1 MSDKINIITSG
12 CSFTE
17 TPHASIL
24 NHINIKEIQNA
35 INDNFNSINYIY
47 FLAEELYRYHNNNF
61 TIYNLGKGS
70 AGNHVIYTLLQTFL
84 NNHNL
89 ESIYSTVQLSGI
101 LRLKSSMNRFIEISH
116 LQDEWINDFDIEG
129 INSYENIIEKQIKIY
144 QKIRQLFDKPS
155 LKFKMFFGWG
165 VLSNS
170 DIENYQDKFDEIEID
185 TFLTTSQVQKCTPG
199 LEGQNYE
206 EYFGGMSEFVQEK
219 NLPIS
224 IFKSESDA
232 HLNPY
237 ANFIF
242 YKEWYRNYFVEWG
255 LLPEKYV
262 YDFDENK
269 LMETSNW
276 QK

>member
-1 MSDKINIITSG
+1 MSKKINIITSG

-17 TPHASIL
+17 SVHGSIL
-24 NHINIKEIQNA
+24 NHINIDEIQIA
-35 INDNFNSINYIY
+35 IDINFNSLNYIY
-47 FLAEELYRYHNNNF
+47 FLADELYRYHKNNF

-84 NNHNL
+84 DNHNL
-89 ESIYSTVQLSGI
+89 DNVYSTVQLSGI
-101 LRLKSSMNRFIEISH
+101 LRSKSSMNRFVEISH
-116 LQDEWINDFDIEG
+116 LQDKWIYDFDMEG
-129 INSYENIIEKQIKIY
+129 INTYETIIEKQIEIYEKINHLLE
-144 QKIRQLFDKPS
+144 KTS
-155 LKFKMFFGWG
+155 LKHKMFFGWG
-165 VLSNS
+165 VLSNE
-170 DIENYQDKFDEIEID
+170 DVVNYLKEFNEIEID
-185 TFLTTSQVQKCTPG
+185 TFLTTSHIKKCTHG
-199 LEGQNYE
+199 LGEKNYE

-224 IFKSESDA
+224 IYKSSTDA

-262 YDFDENK
+262 YNFDERK
-269 LMETSNW
+269 LMEASNW